1 MIAPPLIGRNG
12 GRWECVDCDTW
23 ARHGVDVGEADDT
36 LFTQLA
42 KQVLIL
48 ADSKFLSHFV
58 GCTLCVSNVFPL
70 HSALVANNSLDV

>member
-1 MIAPPLIGRNG
+1 MIAPLIGRYG
-12 GRWECVDCDTW
+12 GRWEGVDCDTW

-42 KQVLIL
+42 KQVPIL

-58 GCTLCVSNVFPL
+58 GFTLCVSNVFP
-70 HSALVANNSLDV
+70 VYGI

>member
-1 MIAPPLIGRNG
+1 MIAPLIGRNG

-42 KQVLIL
+42 KQVTT
-48 ADSKFLSHFV
+48 V
-58 GCTLCVSNVFPL
+58 Y
-70 HSALVANNSLDV
+70 SALVANNSLDV

>member
-1 MIAPPLIGRNG
+1 MIAPLG
-12 GRWECVDCDTW
+12 GRWEGIDCDTW
-23 ARHGVDVGEADDT
+23 ARHGVDVGEADDI

-42 KQVLIL
+42 KQVPIL

-58 GCTLCVSNVFPL
+58 GFTLCVSNVFPV

>member
-1 MIAPPLIGRNG
+1 MIAPLIGRNG

-42 KQVLIL
+42 KQVPIL
-48 ADSKFLSHFV
+48 A
-58 GCTLCVSNVFPL
+58 
-70 HSALVANNSLDV
+70 NS